1 MTSSLNRRT
10 LLASAGVATIF
21 TGAHQRGFAHLQGAT
36 PTASISSSI
45 DPARTALLV
54 MDFQPRWLETLADP
68 DPVVNQAATAMSIA
82 RDRGMAVG
90 FTWVAFTSADYAA
103 VPDGN
108 VIFQQI
114 ARPDGVLDIDLPD
127 VQIDE
132 RVAPLASD
140 KVIRKTRVSAFA
152 RTDLDA
158 WLRGMGIDTI
168 ILAGISTSGVVLST
182 VCDAADLD
190 YRVLVLADACDDV
203 SPEIQHVLTT
213 MVFPQ
218 RATVITVEEFA
229 AS

>member
-10 LLASAGVATIF
+10 LLASAGAATIF
-21 TGAHQRGFAHLQGAT
+21 TGTHQRGFAHLQGAT
-36 PTASISSSI
+36 PTASIPSSI
-45 DPARTALLV
+45 DPAMTALLV

-68 DPVVNQAATAMSIA
+68 DPVVSQAATALSIA
-82 RDRGMAVG
+82 RDRGFAVG
-90 FTWVAFTSADYAA
+90 FTWVAFTPADYAA
-103 VPDGN
+103 MPDGN
-108 VIFQQI
+108 VIFRQI
-114 ARPDGVLDIDLPD
+114 ARPDGVLDTDLPD

-132 RVAPLASD
+132 RVEPLATD

-158 WLRGMGIDTI
+158 WLRGTGIDTI

-203 SPEIQHVLTT
+203 SPDIQHVLLEQ
-213 MVFPQ
+213 VFPH
-218 RATVITVEEFA
+218 RAEVLTVAVFCQ
-229 AS
+229 S